1 MLSAEGLAEQV
12 AQYNP
17 KSNSKLIIQAYA
29 YGRMKHEGQ
38 LRKSG
43 EPYFTHPVAVAEI
56 LAGQRLDDASIVTAL
71 LHDTVEDTGSTLQD
85 ISDRFTPEVAKL
97 VDGVTKLTNMQL
109 SSTET
114 KEAENIRKLLMAI
127 AQDMRVILVKL
138 ADRLHNMRTIRAMR
152 PAKQVQKAR
161 ETMDIFAPLAGRMGM
176 QSIREDLEDLSFK
189 VLNAKGRSSIMRRF
203 IKLQKETG
211 DVVLR
216 ITGDMNH
223 ELDKANISTQVF
235 GRAKKPYSIWRKMQ
249 EKDLAFSRLSDI
261 YGFRILTQSE
271 ADCYRVLGV
280 IHQRWRAV
288 PGRFKDYI
296 SQPKS
301 NGYRS
306 IHTTVSGR
314 DGKRVEVQIRTQ
326 QMHDVAESGVA
337 AHWSYRDG
345 VRSENPFTVDPFQW
359 INSLIAQ
366 FDSDH
371 DHFDFLEA
379 VKLEMYSD
387 KVFCFSPKGDVIKLP
402 KGATPIDFAYA
413 IHTRIGNAC
422 VGAKV
427 DGLRVPLWT
436 RLRNG
441 QSIEVITAQGQNPQ
455 PTWLQM
461 AETGKAKTAIRRA
474 LREADRKKFIVMGQ
488 ELARAAFEH
497 VGKRATDKVLE
508 TAAKKM
514 GVGDLDELLARM
526 GSAEFSARDVVRSVY
541 PKLGGKEA
549 VDVDMRR
556 AVIGLSPGQS
566 FNRSPCCQAMPGE
579 RIVGIAAHG
588 HGVAVHS
595 IDCQML
601 VDYEDLPELW
611 LDLHWH
617 SGQHAAVYP
626 VTLQMTLGNDA
637 GVLGRVC
644 TLIGEQRANI
654 SDLEFIDRNPDF
666 YRLNIDVDLRD
677 IEHLHAVSTVLQ
689 AEGEVASVRRLR
701 AAHRGV
707 NES

>member
-17 KSNSKLIIQAYA
+17 KSNSKLIMQAYA

-261 YGFRILTQSE
+261 YGFGSSPRVKPIVIACWELSINAGGPCRVDLKIILANQNPM
-271 ADCYRVLGV
+271 G
-280 IHQRWRAV
+280 I
-288 PGRFKDYI
+288 GRFI
-296 SQPKS
+296 PPFPAE
-301 NGYRS
+301 
-306 IHTTVSGR
+306 TVSALKCKSAPSKCMMLR
-314 DGKRVEVQIRTQ
+314 K
-326 QMHDVAESGVA
+326 A
-337 AHWSYRDG
+337 AWRPIG
-345 VRSENPFTVDPFQW
+345 
-359 INSLIAQ
+359 LIGMAC
-366 FDSDH
+366 
-371 DHFDFLEA
+371 A
-379 VKLEMYSD
+379 VKTH
-387 KVFCFSPKGDVIKLP
+387 SPWIPFNGL
-402 KGATPIDFAYA
+402 
-413 IHTRIGNAC
+413 TR
-422 VGAKV
+422 
-427 DGLRVPLWT
+427 
-436 RLRNG
+436 
-441 QSIEVITAQGQNPQ
+441 
-455 PTWLQM
+455 
-461 AETGKAKTAIRRA
+461 
-474 LREADRKKFIVMGQ
+474 
-488 ELARAAFEH
+488 
-497 VGKRATDKVLE
+497 
-508 TAAKKM
+508 
-514 GVGDLDELLARM
+514 
-526 GSAEFSARDVVRSVY
+526 
-541 PKLGGKEA
+541 
-549 VDVDMRR
+549 
-556 AVIGLSPGQS
+556 
-566 FNRSPCCQAMPGE
+566 
-579 RIVGIAAHG
+579 
-588 HGVAVHS
+588 
-595 IDCQML
+595 
-601 VDYEDLPELW
+601 
-611 LDLHWH
+611 
-617 SGQHAAVYP
+617 
-626 VTLQMTLGNDA
+626 
-637 GVLGRVC
+637 
-644 TLIGEQRANI
+644 
-654 SDLEFIDRNPDF
+654 
-666 YRLNIDVDLRD
+666 
-677 IEHLHAVSTVLQ
+677 
-689 AEGEVASVRRLR
+689 
-701 AAHRGV
+701 
-707 NES
+707 

>member
-1 MLSAEGLAEQV
+1 
-12 AQYNP
+12 
-17 KSNSKLIIQAYA
+17 
-29 YGRMKHEGQ
+29 
-38 LRKSG
+38 
-43 EPYFTHPVAVAEI
+43 
-56 LAGQRLDDASIVTAL
+56 
-71 LHDTVEDTGSTLQD
+71 
-85 ISDRFTPEVAKL
+85 
-97 VDGVTKLTNMQL
+97 
-109 SSTET
+109 
-114 KEAENIRKLLMAI
+114 
-127 AQDMRVILVKL
+127 
-138 ADRLHNMRTIRAMR
+138 
-152 PAKQVQKAR
+152 
-161 ETMDIFAPLAGRMGM
+161 
-176 QSIREDLEDLSFK
+176 
-189 VLNAKGRSSIMRRF
+189 
-203 IKLQKETG
+203 
-211 DVVLR
+211 
-216 ITGDMNH
+216 
-223 ELDKANISTQVF
+223 
-235 GRAKKPYSIWRKMQ
+235 
-249 EKDLAFSRLSDI
+249 
-261 YGFRILTQSE
+261 
-271 ADCYRVLGV
+271 
-280 IHQRWRAV
+280 
-288 PGRFKDYI
+288 
-296 SQPKS
+296 
-301 NGYRS
+301 
-306 IHTTVSGR
+306 
-314 DGKRVEVQIRTQ
+314 
-326 QMHDVAESGVA
+326 
-337 AHWSYRDG
+337 
-345 VRSENPFTVDPFQW
+345 
-359 INSLIAQ
+359 
-366 FDSDH
+366 
-371 DHFDFLEA
+371 
-379 VKLEMYSD
+379 
-387 KVFCFSPKGDVIKLP
+387 
-402 KGATPIDFAYA
+402 
-413 IHTRIGNAC
+413 
-422 VGAKV
+422 
-427 DGLRVPLWT
+427 
-436 RLRNG
+436 
-441 QSIEVITAQGQNPQ
+441 
-455 PTWLQM
+455 M

-566 FNRSPCCQAMPGE
+566 FNRSPCCQALPGE

-677 IEHLHAVSTVLQ
+677 IEQLHAVSTVLQ

>member
-1 MLSAEGLAEQV
+1 
-12 AQYNP
+12 
-17 KSNSKLIIQAYA
+17 
-29 YGRMKHEGQ
+29 
-38 LRKSG
+38 
-43 EPYFTHPVAVAEI
+43 
-56 LAGQRLDDASIVTAL
+56 
-71 LHDTVEDTGSTLQD
+71 
-85 ISDRFTPEVAKL
+85 
-97 VDGVTKLTNMQL
+97 
-109 SSTET
+109 
-114 KEAENIRKLLMAI
+114 
-127 AQDMRVILVKL
+127 
-138 ADRLHNMRTIRAMR
+138 
-152 PAKQVQKAR
+152 
-161 ETMDIFAPLAGRMGM
+161 
-176 QSIREDLEDLSFK
+176 
-189 VLNAKGRSSIMRRF
+189 
-203 IKLQKETG
+203 
-211 DVVLR
+211 
-216 ITGDMNH
+216 
-223 ELDKANISTQVF
+223 
-235 GRAKKPYSIWRKMQ
+235 
-249 EKDLAFSRLSDI
+249 
-261 YGFRILTQSE
+261 
-271 ADCYRVLGV
+271 
-280 IHQRWRAV
+280 
-288 PGRFKDYI
+288 
-296 SQPKS
+296 
-301 NGYRS
+301 
-306 IHTTVSGR
+306 
-314 DGKRVEVQIRTQ
+314 
-326 QMHDVAESGVA
+326 
-337 AHWSYRDG
+337 

-566 FNRSPCCQAMPGE
+566 FNRSPCCQALPGE

-677 IEHLHAVSTVLQ
+677 IEQLHAVSTVLQ